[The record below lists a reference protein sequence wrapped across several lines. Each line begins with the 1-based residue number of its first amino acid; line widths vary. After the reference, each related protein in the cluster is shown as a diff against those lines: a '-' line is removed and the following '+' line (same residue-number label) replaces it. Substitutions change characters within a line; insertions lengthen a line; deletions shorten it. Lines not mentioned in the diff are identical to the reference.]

1 MIDKTSSQ
9 TVPFTDVGSDF
20 MKLVTFVDNEKST
33 LVDFTATDF
42 ASLRT
47 ALLNYIKLVY
57 PLDYNNFVESDL
69 GLMLAELVAYMGTVM
84 SMKAD
89 MLAHENFLQTAKD
102 RDSVR
107 KLFQLVGVSMKGPTS
122 AQATANLSI
131 EGETGT
137 LDEDLV
143 IPTANRVITVTSPQD
158 QQPLNFTL
166 YKATNGIVPNLTNT
180 NADIVFDQ
188 TNWVGDSSSTWEA
201 VMLEGAFATQTGT
214 FSNIGVAQSII
225 LNEAPVIQN
234 SVQVFVSGVDS
245 TTSGAYR
252 QVENIYQASSTNDKI
267 FQVVYLDNYKA
278 KLVFGDGSNGK
289 SPTPNSSYIV
299 TYRVGGG
306 TRGNVPNAFI
316 NSILEGATYNASP
329 SSLRVTQS
337 QMSTGGSEA
346 ETVAHAKKY
355 GPLSFK
361 QQDRLVSLEDYTSFA
376 SNYVGPAGSVAK
388 AVASTRKAFSSANII
403 DIFVLEKATDT
414 QLQKASIS
422 FKNGLLTAIEPKKM
436 VTDDVVISDGLI
448 RTLDLIITAHVDRSL
463 QGLEK
468 SIVANVSQSVREYFM
483 SDALDFGD
491 SIIFADL
498 MKTVFGIPEVRFAE
512 INNFDENI
520 TVGFNEVIQ
529 LNNLVVNINYV

>member
-214 FSNIGVAQSII
+214 FSNVGVAQSII

-234 SVQVFVSGVDS
+234 SVQVFVSGVNS